1 MDDLGYLFGK
11 IYAWTPK
18 SEGDISHFMLRVLDE
33 LYSEKHLTFENGAY
47 MRCFS
52 SFMGEIRKDM
62 KLYDVSFDMA
72 VILEVMS
79 ILSKL
84 SREEIKLIPP
94 HYGKKE
100 HFRLGCLL
108 GKYPISMTYAEMNRR
123 AQEAFKR

>member
-1 MDDLGYLFGK
+1 
-11 IYAWTPK
+11 
-18 SEGDISHFMLRVLDE
+18 MLRVLDE

-47 MRCFS
+47 MRCIS
-52 SFMGEIRKDM
+52 SFMREIRKDM

-72 VILEVMS
+72 VILELMS
-79 ILSKL
+79 ILSRL